1 MEGICSLQSLQWK
14 VVVSGQGVFPEL
26 KHPYYKKSGEIIPD
40 IPCHQTVKFFP
51 DCLGAPC
58 ASWEDLCL
66 KAQGSLC
73 LSTDRVWLDTCPT
86 LTSPYVQPP
95 HHILNLSLMCM
106 SQWGKYWRKCH
117 GQIGHQPLLYGC
129 LSTKM
134 AWSIILIS
142 ISISVIWAWINLF
155 VILVRHSVRKWLD
168 WGNENNDSNEKVLE

>member
-1 MEGICSLQSLQWK
+1 MKSRGFWPRSLPGIKAPILQEKWWDHPRYTMPSNRQ
-14 VVVSGQGVFPEL
+14 VFSRLFGSP
-26 KHPYYKKSGEIIPD
+26 
-40 IPCHQTVKFFP
+40 
-51 DCLGAPC
+51 
-58 ASWEDLCL
+58 LCL
-66 KAQGSLC
+66 MGRSVSQGSLC